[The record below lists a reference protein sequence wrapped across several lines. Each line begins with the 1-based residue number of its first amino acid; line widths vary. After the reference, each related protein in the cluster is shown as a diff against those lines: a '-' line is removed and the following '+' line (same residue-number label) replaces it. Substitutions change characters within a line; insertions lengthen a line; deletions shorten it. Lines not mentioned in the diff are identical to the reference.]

1 MDEMVSERF
10 DFDEWADL
18 HRRDP
23 AAFEARRQALLMLE
37 LARGE
42 PGQRDAAR
50 AALARY
56 EHAAHGLDGPARARL
71 SAEFMRDSLSVL
83 RRELDELGRGV
94 DRALGAP
101 PRRRRRG
108 PRRLSRPRTTIG
120 SRMTIAPAWRSNPR
134 NG

>member
-23 AAFEARRQALLMLE
+23 AAFEARRQALLMVE

-42 PGQRDAAR
+42 PCQRDAAR

-56 EHAAHGLDGPARARL
+56 ERAASGMDGEGRARL
-71 SAEFMRDSLSVL
+71 SAEFMRDSLSAL
-83 RRELDELGRGV
+83 QRQLDELGRGV
-94 DRALGAP
+94 DRALDSSLAAGDETP
-101 PRRRRRG
+101 G
-108 PRRLSRPRTTIG
+108 
-120 SRMTIAPAWRSNPR
+120 N
-134 NG
+134 